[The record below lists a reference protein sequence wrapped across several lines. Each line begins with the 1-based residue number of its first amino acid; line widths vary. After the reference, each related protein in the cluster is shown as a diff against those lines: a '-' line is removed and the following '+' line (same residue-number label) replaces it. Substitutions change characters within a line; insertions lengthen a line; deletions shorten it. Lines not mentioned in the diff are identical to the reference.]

1 MNLEELRT
9 YCLAK
14 SDVEECYPF
23 DKVTLVFKVAGKMFL
38 LTSLNEVP
46 LSINI
51 KADPEAAIEQR
62 ERYPAVTPGYHMNK
76 KHWNTI
82 VLDGTIRNALLKEWI
97 DDSYALVV
105 ATLPKAKRNIAG

>member
-1 MNLEELRT
+1 MDLEELRT

-14 SDVEECYPF
+14 SNVEECFPF
-23 DKVTLVFKVAGKMFL
+23 GEVMLVYKVGGKIFL
-38 LTSLNEVP
+38 LASMDEIP

-82 VLDGTIRNALLKEWI
+82 VLDGTIHNALLKEWI
-97 DDSYALVV
+97 DD
-105 ATLPKAKRNIAG
+105 

>member
-14 SDVEECYPF
+14 PGVEECFPF
-23 DKVTLVFKVAGKMFL
+23 DEVTLVFKVAGKMFL
-38 LTSLNEVP
+38 LTSLDEVP

-51 KADPEAAIEQR
+51 KARPEIAIEQR
-62 ERYPAVTPGYHMNK
+62 ERYAAVTPGYHMNK

-82 VLDGTIRNALLKEWI
+82 VLDGSFRNALLKEWI
-97 DDSYALVV
+97 DDSYELV
-105 ATLPKAKRNIAG
+105 ASSLPKRKRT